1 MAYHKEKLNT
11 QKFLLEQRKI
21 YFFLFKKLGKLT
33 NMQVNTVLKKAQ
45 YSCTTLKIFYINL
58 LDIFKACHNISAYNG
73 RKSGTEPTTDCTTAS
88 SDWRGEQKF
97 SIV

>member
-1 MAYHKEKLNT
+1 
-11 QKFLLEQRKI
+11 
-21 YFFLFKKLGKLT
+21 
-33 NMQVNTVLKKAQ
+33 MQIDTVLKKAQ

-58 LDIFKACHNISAYNG
+58 LYIFKACHNISVYNG
-73 RKSGTEPTTDCTTAS
+73 KKLRTAPTTDCTTAS